1 MSIMYWNPLIWSGL
15 NNFIETMMF
24 GGRHLLW
31 SIEEA
36 MLNVTNV
43 SGQVVQLTDHRNLW
57 NLWKGWVRVAK
68 LLVRAENIFPCLKE
82 KGVSPSDPMHGL
94 KRL

>member
-1 MSIMYWNPLIWSGL
+1 MSIMFWNPLIWSGL

-57 NLWKGWVRVAK
+57 NLWKDWVRVAK
-68 LLVRAENIFPCLKE
+68 LLVRAENIFLCL
-82 KGVSPSDPMHGL
+82 PQ
-94 KRL
+94 

>member
-1 MSIMYWNPLIWSGL
+1 
-15 NNFIETMMF
+15 MMF
-24 GGRHLLW
+24 GDGQLHW
-31 SIEEA
+31 SREEA

-57 NLWKGWVRVAK
+57 KDWVRVAK

-82 KGVSPSDPMHGL
+82 KGVSPYDPMHGL

>member
-1 MSIMYWNPLIWSGL
+1 MYGDGQL
-15 NNFIETMMF
+15 
-24 GGRHLLW
+24 HW

-36 MLNVTNV
+36 MLNLTNV

-82 KGVSPSDPMHGL
+82 KGVSSCDPVHG
-94 KRL
+94 

>member
-1 MSIMYWNPLIWSGL
+1 MSIMFWNPLIWSGL

-24 GGRHLLW
+24 GGGHLLK

-43 SGQVVQLTDHRNLW
+43 SGQVVLGESRE
-57 NLWKGWVRVAK
+57 VAGT
-68 LLVRAENIFPCLKE
+68 RREHFPLPQRE
-82 KGVSPSDPMHGL
+82 GGL
-94 KRL
+94 PL

>member
-1 MSIMYWNPLIWSGL
+1 
-15 NNFIETMMF
+15 MMF
-24 GGRHLLW
+24 GDRQLLW
-31 SIEEA
+31 SIKEA
-36 MLNVTNV
+36 MLDVTNV

-57 NLWKGWVRVAK
+57 NLWKDWVRVAK

>member
-1 MSIMYWNPLIWSGL
+1 
-15 NNFIETMMF
+15 MMF
-24 GGRHLLW
+24 GDGQLHW

-82 KGVSPSDPMHGL
+82 KGVSPSYPMHGL